1 MLIRPK
7 ASSAQKRFRGTTQAC
22 VRPYVRTPH
31 WAIRLARNIQRH
43 CERRASQNKLR
54 NVLKQIDERNM
65 MEQRLTIREPE
76 NHLSVINVKFGFRR
90 RPTTCDYRHSTVLGY
105 CADLF
110 AYHVDYILD
119 DNAPVM
125 SEAFLQ
131 PARLNACRRSRTG
144 SLLVNLVKP
153 FPRSRITSNRTPR
166 MVVDQACSPITRSR
180 DAARTSSVA
189 AFTLYK

>member
-1 MLIRPK
+1 VNRKITSALLTS
-7 ASSAQKRFRGTTQAC
+7 SSASADGPRLVTTG
-22 VRPYVRTPH
+22 
-31 WAIRLARNIQRH
+31 IQQYLDI
-43 CERRASQNKLR
+43 A
-54 NVLKQIDERNM
+54 
-65 MEQRLTIREPE
+65 LT
-76 NHLSVINVKFGFRR
+76 
-90 RPTTCDYRHSTVLGY
+90 
-105 CADLF
+105 LF

-144 SLLVNLVKP
+144 PLLVNLVKP

-189 AFTLYK
+189 AFTLYKCESIMGLFLINREDQCRYGIRDQI